1 MDPIGFAL
9 ESYDA
14 IGAYREVDESGLSI
28 DTTTSVDGKDLE
40 GAADMAALVASLP
53 NVGACI
59 ARRFYEHAGAH
70 LAGSSDEAAV
80 ETLVDDFVAKD
91 YSFQQLVLA
100 LVTNDGYRLAS
111 PPATK
116 MTKTTKEVQ
125 P

>member
-1 MDPIGFAL
+1 MDPIGFAF

-14 IGAYREVDESGLSI
+14 IGAYRDTEENGLAVDTKATI
-28 DTTTSVDGKDLE
+28 DGVDVN
-40 GAADMAALVASLP
+40 GAEDAAALIASLP

-80 ETLVDDFVAKD
+80 ETLVGDFVGRD

-111 PPATK
+111 PAS
-116 MTKTTKEVQ
+116 TKEVQ